1 LTNSVHPSVTG
12 LLGLAVR
19 AGYVKGGTEAV
30 KKSIHGGKSRLVI
43 LAEDASEGTKRSF
56 RRLAGS
62 HGVPVLE
69 CHTSLELGSCLNRP
83 PKVVLSILDRHLASG
98 MLKKARPAGDQAG
111 TGRVGPGQSELAS

>member
-1 LTNSVHPSVTG
+1 MTKSVHPSVTG

-69 CHTSLELGSCLNRP
+69 CHSSLELGACLNRP
-83 PKVVLSILDRHLASG
+83 PRVVLSISDRHLASG
-98 MLKKARPAGDQAG
+98 MLKKVPPAGDK
-111 TGRVGPGQSELAS
+111 TGSGQTRPS